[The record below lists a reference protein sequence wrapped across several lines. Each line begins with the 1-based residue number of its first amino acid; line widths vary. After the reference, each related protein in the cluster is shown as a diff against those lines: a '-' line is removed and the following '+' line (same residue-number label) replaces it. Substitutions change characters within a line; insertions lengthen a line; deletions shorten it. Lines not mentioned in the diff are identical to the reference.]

1 MQPSPATVGQV
12 LLESK
17 QQLEPQVL
25 HDAGIRLGRCGRQDV
40 ETGRVYYSPRWKE
53 MLGYR
58 DGEIGGRPDEWL
70 CRVHP
75 DDFPRLQA
83 AVAAHCRRENP
94 QLDCEHRIHCK
105 DGTFRWVLSRGLAQ
119 ATTSQIAGATE
130 VVFAVEHVRAAYDA
144 LRGQGVE
151 FVNEPRV
158 VSPGNYAANFRDPD
172 GHLLSVF
179 GPE

>member
-1 MQPSPATVGQV
+1 MEVPFRLSKIGLVMLGV
-12 LLESK
+12 SDLEKSIAFYR
-17 QQLEPQVL
+17 
-25 HDAGIRLGRCGRQDV
+25 DRLGLALAMQFEGFAFL
-40 ETGRVYYSPRWKE
+40 ETSGVT
-53 MLGYR
+53 L
-58 DGEIGGRPDEWL
+58 
-70 CRVHP
+70 
-75 DDFPRLQA
+75 A
-83 AVAAHCRRENP
+83 
-94 QLDCEHRIHCK
+94 
-105 DGTFRWVLSRGLAQ
+105 LSRGLAQ
-119 ATTSQIAGATE
+119 ATQQLVGATE

>member
-1 MQPSPATVGQV
+1 MLGVSD
-12 LLESK
+12 LEQSIGFYR
-17 QQLEPQVL
+17 
-25 HDAGIRLGRCGRQDV
+25 DRLGLPLAMQFEGFAFL
-40 ETGRVYYSPRWKE
+40 EA
-53 MLGYR
+53 
-58 DGEIGGRPDEWL
+58 GGVTL
-70 CRVHP
+70 
-75 DDFPRLQA
+75 A
-83 AVAAHCRRENP
+83 
-94 QLDCEHRIHCK
+94 
-105 DGTFRWVLSRGLAQ
+105 LSRGLAQ
-119 ATTSQIAGATE
+119 ATGQIAGATE